1 MPWEELYYPSGPEDL
16 IIFFGKS
23 EISVSFERASARE
36 AGIGENISDLEV
48 KGRISPFIFSGD
60 QRF

>member
-1 MPWEELYYPSGPEDL
+1 MKFVRVLSIL
-16 IIFFGKS
+16 SFLAKR
-23 EISVSFERASARE
+23 EISVFFERASARE
-36 AGIGENISDLEV
+36 AWIGENISDLEV